1 MIAPIYLL
9 RDLMKVTVNFS
20 KTLQSYTACSE
31 ITIDVFSYRD
41 VLSACINL
49 LPLFKKHLFSS
60 NLYSQ
65 LTLVDADR
73 YIRNFELDF
82 KPRSDKLYLLP
93 TISGG
98 VATGFD
104 SLGNLNVFYGS
115 SNPVSNQAIAL
126 RGIDKRIRDSVL
138 FGKAS
143 TAFDISQ
150 RKVNRENGVLE
161 NSEDPSKGFGS
172 IATMDAAGK
181 AIPLHFGM
189 VRTSGVLINQ
199 YIKHIQRGGIDT
211 VRVADHI

>member
-1 MIAPIYLL
+1 L

-20 KTLQSYTACSE
+20 KTLQKYTNCNE

-41 VLSACINL
+41 ILSACVNL
-49 LPLFKKHLFSS
+49 LPLFKQHLFSS
-60 NLYSQ
+60 NLHSQ
-65 LTLVDADR
+65 LTLVDSDR
-73 YIRNFELDF
+73 YIRDFELDF
-82 KPRSDKLYLLP
+82 KPRSENIYLIP

-115 SNPVSNQAIAL
+115 SSPVSNQAIAL

-143 TAFDISQ
+143 TAFDVAQ

-172 IATMDAAGK
+172 LATMDAAGK

-189 VRTSGVLINQ
+189 VRTSGVLISQ

-211 VRVADHI
+211 VRVADYI